1 MDEKERDKRRSEI
14 ILKDSDF
21 LCERR
26 LKALSPELHKRY
38 RSSVFAMDMLLA
50 NYKALFPFYT
60 NHTFGHSAQVINYCN
75 ILIGPENIE
84 RLNADELYILLMG
97 ACLHDIGMGISA
109 SDYDEMRNHT
119 RGVSAY
125 LTAHPGADQK
135 EVTREFH
142 QEFSAEFISKYRDLF
157 EIPSD
162 AHLDCICRIAR
173 GHRNYDLL
181 DETEFPPQY
190 RLPDGSVVHLPY
202 LAALTKLADEMDVT
216 ADRNLLFDYSN
227 LGIYG
232 TPLQIM
238 CYKCHKALTHLAVEG
253 DALIL
258 WYRTDEQE
266 VCDEIMR
273 MDAKAQRV
281 FREFADVVRERTDF
295 TLVQTSLHYQKEKEK
310 QAPAAAQI

>member
-1 MDEKERDKRRSEI
+1 MDAKEKKTCRSEI

-26 LKALSPELHKRY
+26 LKALNPELHERY

-60 NHTFGHSAQVINYCN
+60 NHTFGPSAQVINYCN

-109 SDYDEMRNHT
+109 SDYEEMRDRT

-125 LTAHPGADQK
+125 LAAHPGADEK
-135 EVTREFH
+135 EITREFH
-142 QEFSAEFISKYRDLF
+142 HEFSAEFISKYRDLF
-157 EIPSD
+157 EIPSGE
-162 AHLDCICRIAR
+162 HLFCICQIAR
-173 GHRNYDLL
+173 GHRKYDLL
-181 DETEFPPQY
+181 DETEFPAQY
-190 RLPDGSVVHLPY
+190 RLENGSTVHLPY

-227 LGIYG
+227 LGSYG

-238 CYKCHKALTHLAVEG
+238 CYKCHKALTHLSVEG
-253 DALIL
+253 DALVL
-258 WYRTDEQE
+258 WYHTDEQE
-266 VCDEIMR
+266 VREEIMR
-273 MDAKAQRV
+273 MDAKARYAFQ
-281 FREFADVVRERTDF
+281 EFAFIVRERTDF
-295 TLVQTSLHYQKEKEK
+295 ILAQTSLRYQE
-310 QAPAAAQI
+310 Q